1 VAVIGAGRVA
11 TAFAVLWERAGYSV
25 VAVSGREAT
34 RERAGAF
41 LPGARF
47 YPQEEAD
54 EGARMAG
61 LVVLGVPDDLIAETC
76 ARLATRR
83 AFAAGQHILHFSG
96 SLGLDVLSSGR
107 AMGADVLSLHPL
119 QTFPD
124 VDTGLARLP
133 SSSIAVTARDD
144 QGIVHGEELARAV
157 GGRPFRLAESAKP
170 LYHAAA
176 VFCANY
182 LVAVE
187 GMAEH
192 LFRLSGL
199 EDPLPAF
206 EPLARSAFDSTFA
219 AGPGAALTGPA
230 ARGDAGTIARNLS
243 ALADRAPEAI
253 PAYVALA
260 RLAVQLALRS
270 GRLDVEGQ
278 AQVEE
283 ALGRWT

>member
-34 RERAGAF
+34 RKRAATY

-47 YPQEEAD
+47 YPLEEAD
-54 EGARMAG
+54 EGARMAE

-76 ARLATRR
+76 ARLADRG
-83 AFAAGQHILHFSG
+83 AFAAEHHVLHLSG
-96 SLGLDVLSSGR
+96 SLGLDVLSSAR
-107 AMGADVLSLHPL
+107 ASGAKVLSLHPL

-124 VDTGLARLP
+124 LEAGLARLP
-133 SSSIAVTARDD
+133 GSSIAVTAPDD
-144 QGIVHGEELARAV
+144 QRLIYGEDLARAV
-157 GGRPFRLAESAKP
+157 GGRPFRLAERAKP

-192 LFRLSGL
+192 LFRLAGL
-199 EDPLPAF
+199 EDPLSAF
-206 EPLARSAFDSTFA
+206 EPLARAAFDSTFA
-219 AGPGAALTGPA
+219 TGPGVALTGPA

-270 GRLDVEGQ
+270 GRLGVEGQ
-278 AQVEE
+278 TQVEE